1 MLCEARR
8 KADSVR
14 NQLRLIFEQ
23 AFFFFFFFLEEFKS
37 IMLQ

>member
-1 MLCEARR
+1 MLREARR

-23 AFFFFFFFLEEFKS
+23 AFFFFLLEEFKS